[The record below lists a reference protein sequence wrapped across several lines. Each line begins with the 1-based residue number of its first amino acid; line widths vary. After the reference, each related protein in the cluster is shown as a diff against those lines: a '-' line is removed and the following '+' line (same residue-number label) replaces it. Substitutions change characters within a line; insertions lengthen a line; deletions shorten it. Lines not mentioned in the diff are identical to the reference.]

1 MRVRA
6 GYWVRGMVLGG
17 YWEGLYRC
25 TTQLLE
31 EGPVTSG
38 AGPGSPTGAGV
49 GGLQE
54 PDVRG
59 AADGPHPAGPVGPP
73 LVALPGTILRLAP
86 PQGQ

>member
-31 EGPVTSG
+31 EGPVTSE
-38 AGPGSPTGAGV
+38 AGPGSPAGAGV
-49 GGLQE
+49 GGLQGRNTQCARA
-54 PDVRG
+54 V
-59 AADGPHPAGPVGPP
+59 
-73 LVALPGTILRLAP
+73 PGTTLAVPGPAPCGRCTGARLAP
-86 PQGQ
+86 PPGQ